1 MLPSK
6 DRATAASSSATEDKY
21 GSGHGYKTQEM
32 PTCSTS
38 DTHRTDAGSG
48 ASSQESAASSGKSVR
63 RSQRDCRARDVLD
76 L

>member
-6 DRATAASSSATEDKY
+6 DMPTAASRSATEDKY
-21 GSGHGYKTQEM
+21 GSGHPYKTQEM
-32 PTCSTS
+32 PTCSSS
-38 DTHRTDAGSG
+38 DTHRTDAASG

-63 RSQRDCRARDVLD
+63 RSQRDRRARNVLD